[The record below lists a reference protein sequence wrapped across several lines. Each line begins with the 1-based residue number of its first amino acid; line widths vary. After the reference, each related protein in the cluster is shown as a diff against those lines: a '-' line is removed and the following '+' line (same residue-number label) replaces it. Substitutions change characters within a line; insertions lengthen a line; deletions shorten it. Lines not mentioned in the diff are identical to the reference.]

1 MYRLLID
8 QRNYPG
14 GLRGY
19 SLYVLNKAGVFTNMV
34 SRQYEKAKE
43 TEGGSF
49 GNGKKWKI
57 QKTELNDIQKMELD
71 CLYRDMMDFV
81 NGKCSRCSK

>member
-8 QRNYPG
+8 QRNFPG

-19 SLYVLNKAGVFTNMV
+19 SLYFLKKEGVFKNLI
-34 SRQYEKAKE
+34 SREYEKANV

-49 GNGKKWKI
+49 GNGRAWKL
-57 QKTELNDIQKMELD
+57 KSVTLTESQIRELD
-71 CLYRDMMDFV
+71 LLFEDMRQFA
-81 NGKCSRCSK
+81 KRL